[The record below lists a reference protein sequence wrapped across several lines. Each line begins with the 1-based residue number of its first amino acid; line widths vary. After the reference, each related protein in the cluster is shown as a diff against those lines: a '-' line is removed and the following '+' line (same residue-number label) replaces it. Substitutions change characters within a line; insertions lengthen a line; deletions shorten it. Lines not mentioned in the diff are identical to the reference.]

1 MQERFKW
8 WHNYVTVCSC
18 IILVF
23 LGVCKGGINMY
34 IFKFIFI
41 QELYHNL
48 LYSMLVIILSIG
60 FTWKLLE
67 ELILPTLWTS
77 EHSNK
82 RLTKLRYLRKKKTPI
97 STYLHPLHTHPVQSK
112 VQLLAWSSH
121 TMPLPPTPQTTVC
134 TLSFTT
140 PKTIPP
146 LLPLKIEPLPNI
158 FLNPVSQPTTGLFL
172 IAPLFFLI
180 ILFLTCAPHLCQR
193 STDVKKIKNRTISL
207 SYLLYCDLI
216 HVWKIAEVRERIQV
230 WFSRLSRLDY
240 NPNYKQ

>member
-82 RLTKLRYLRKKKTPI
+82 QLTTLRYLRKKKTPI

-121 TMPLPPTPQTTVC
+121 TMPLPPTPLIYPSDFYSQVEN
-134 TLSFTT
+134 SFHC
-140 PKTIPP
+140 
-146 LLPLKIEPLPNI
+146 L
-158 FLNPVSQPTTGLFL
+158 
-172 IAPLFFLI
+172 A
-180 ILFLTCAPHLCQR
+180 ALCYR
-193 STDVKKIKNRTISL
+193 PW
-207 SYLLYCDLI
+207 YL
-216 HVWKIAEVRERIQV
+216 
-230 WFSRLSRLDY
+230 
-240 NPNYKQ
+240 